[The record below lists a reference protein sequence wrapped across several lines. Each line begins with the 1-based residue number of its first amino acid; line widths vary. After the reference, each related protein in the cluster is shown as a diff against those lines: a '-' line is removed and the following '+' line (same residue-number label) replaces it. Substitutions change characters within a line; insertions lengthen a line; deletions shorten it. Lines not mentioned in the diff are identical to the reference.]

1 MPSWKKRKK
10 EKFLSQNSES
20 EMKNIHWMQDHLANV
35 STIIV
40 SRQKTPLM
48 QQNLQSIFWTT
59 GTVHLIDSKV
69 TILEN
74 VKDLTLA
81 QLERREDYWISTL
94 GTQHSQG
101 LNKRANT
108 ELSGIYHCLFG

>member
-1 MPSWKKRKK
+1 
-10 EKFLSQNSES
+10 
-20 EMKNIHWMQDHLANV
+20 MKNIHWMQDHLANV

-94 GTQHSQG
+94 GTQHCQG

-108 ELSGIYHCLFG
+108 ELSGIYYCLFG